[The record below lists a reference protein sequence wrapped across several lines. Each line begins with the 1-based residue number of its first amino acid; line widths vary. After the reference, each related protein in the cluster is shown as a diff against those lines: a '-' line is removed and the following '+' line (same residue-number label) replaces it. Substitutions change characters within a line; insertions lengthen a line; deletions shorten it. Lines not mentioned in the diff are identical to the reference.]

1 MKLRFSLFASLLS
14 FSAVNGLEFKN
25 IRGNAELL
33 SKHTAEA
40 DPLKLISKARGID
53 TDRKLLAQSYGFGQ
67 AVDISPA
74 GTTIIIGAPLSDIA
88 DDTIGGT
95 DAGLIRIYTGNALA
109 FQYIGQTAGE
119 LLGTSVAMIGET
131 MAVAGA
137 PGYDSGAGV
146 LDLFTTD
153 GTAWSFTESVFGAAG
168 EGLGRSI
175 DSALS
180 TPKFVVGTAVGF
192 KVMYVTGGVLAVA
205 DSQSQ
210 VGTGVGISD
219 NGLYVAAAD
228 GANIIL
234 YYCPAENTACTA
246 TSTHAGSPTNVRVA
260 DSGSSVVLAASTSG
274 TVHVLSGATNTTSTS
289 LVEQTA
295 ITAECSLDGFGAS
308 MDMTYSSSSST
319 AVLSIGQN
327 TKAQGEGSV
336 AIYNHNITSGVST
349 KFLTEQCGVSCEE
362 QIGRATAMSTDGAS
376 VVNCGFGICRVF
388 TGASAQTGVITV
400 ESP

>member
-1 MKLRFSLFASLLS
+1 MTQS
-14 FSAVNGLEFKN
+14 F
-25 IRGNAELL
+25 
-33 SKHTAEA
+33 
-40 DPLKLISKARGID
+40 
-53 TDRKLLAQSYGFGQ
+53 GFGQ

-74 GTTIIIGAPLSDIA
+74 GTTIIVGAPLSDLA
-88 DDTIGGT
+88 DNTIGGT
-95 DAGLIRIYTGNALA
+95 DAGLIRIYTNNAVV
-109 FQYIGQTAGE
+109 FQWLGPTAGD

-131 MAVAGA
+131 NAVAGA
-137 PGYDSGAGV
+137 PGTSTGAGAIS
-146 LDLFTTD
+146 LFTL
-153 GTAWSFTESVFGAAG
+153 GTGWAFTEQVTGAAA
-168 EGLGRSI
+168 EGFGRSI

-180 TPKFVVGTAVGF
+180 TPKFAVGSAVGF
-192 KVMYVTGGVLAVA
+192 KVMYVTGGLLAVA
-205 DSQSQ
+205 STQTQ

-234 YYCPAENTACTA
+234 YYCPADNTACTA
-246 TSTHAGSPTNVRVA
+246 TSTHAGTPTNVRVA
-260 DSGSSVVLAASTSG
+260 DSGSSVVLAASTAG

-289 LVEQTA
+289 LAEKTA

-362 QIGRATAMSTDGAS
+362 QIGRATAMSTDGAA

-400 ESP
+400 DTP

>member
-1 MKLRFSLFASLLS
+1 M
-14 FSAVNGLEFKN
+14 
-25 IRGNAELL
+25 
-33 SKHTAEA
+33 T
-40 DPLKLISKARGID
+40 
-53 TDRKLLAQSYGFGQ
+53 QSYGFGQ

-88 DDTIGGT
+88 DDTTGGT
-95 DAGLIRIYTGNALA
+95 DAGLIRIYTSNAVV
-109 FQYIGQTAGE
+109 FQYIGLTAGE
-119 LLGTSVAMIGET
+119 LLGTSVGMVEET
-131 MAVAGA
+131 YAVAGA
-137 PGYDSGAGV
+137 PGYSTTDLTGAGM
-146 LDLFTTD
+146 LYLFNTD
-153 GTAWSFTESVFGAAG
+153 GTTWSYKEKVTGDAG

-180 TPKFVVGTAVGF
+180 TPKFVVGSAVGF
-192 KVMYVTGGVLAVA
+192 RVMNVTDGLLAVA
-205 DSQSQ
+205 DTQSQ

-219 NGLYVAAAD
+219 NGLFVAAAD
-228 GANIIL
+228 GTNIIL
-234 YYCPAENTACTA
+234 YYCPDNTACTA
-246 TSTHAGSPTNVRVA
+246 TSTHAGTPTNVRVA

-274 TVHVLSGATNTTSTS
+274 TVHVLSGATNTTNTS

-336 AIYNHNITSGVST
+336 AIYNHNITSGAST

-362 QIGRATAMSTDGAS
+362 QIGRATAMSTNGEA
-376 VVNCGFGICRVF
+376 VVNCGYGICRVF
-388 TGASAQTGVITV
+388 SGASVQTGVITV